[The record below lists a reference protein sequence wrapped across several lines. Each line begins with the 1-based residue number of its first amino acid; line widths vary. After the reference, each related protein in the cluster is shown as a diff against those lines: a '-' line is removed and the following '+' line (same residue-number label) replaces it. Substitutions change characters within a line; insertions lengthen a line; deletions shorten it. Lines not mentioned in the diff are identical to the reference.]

1 MKKGHLVIC
10 VLPVLTLLSLPL
22 KAFAFCPLCIVA
34 TGAFTG
40 LFRWLGVDDTI
51 VGLWLGG
58 FTLSSV
64 VLINNFLKKWNKRI
78 PLQLF
83 VVALFSY
90 LMVFFLLLWSKSF
103 NAYNTIL
110 GINKIIFGIILGSI
124 LLIIS
129 PYLDKFLRKQ
139 NQGKIYLS
147 HQKVL
152 IAIGL
157 LLIFSLS
164 FYFITK

>member
-1 MKKGHLVIC
+1 MKKGYLVIY
-10 VLPVLTLLSLPL
+10 VLPVLMLLSLPL
-22 KAFAFCPLCIVA
+22 KAFAFCPLCIVT
-34 TGAFTG
+34 TGALTG

-58 FTLSSV
+58 FTISSV
-64 VLINNFLKKWNKRI
+64 VFINNFLKKWNKRI

-90 LMVFFLLLWSKSF
+90 LMVFLSLFWSKFF

-124 LLIIS
+124 LLIIA

-139 NQGKIYLS
+139 NQGRIYLS